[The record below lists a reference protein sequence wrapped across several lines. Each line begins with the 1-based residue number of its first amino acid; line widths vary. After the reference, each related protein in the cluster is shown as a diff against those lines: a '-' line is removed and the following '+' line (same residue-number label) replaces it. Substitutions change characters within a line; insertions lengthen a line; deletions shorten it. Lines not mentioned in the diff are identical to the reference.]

1 MHSPS
6 PHPFASRR
14 RNRKM
19 NRRISF
25 SKVCKFALPLTL
37 GSFIACSDDNSVAG
51 GTEWTTLFNTVGG
64 ADIASKMLRSR
75 GGWDLNINTDFV
87 EDKDEFCF
95 SGLPSGVYPYG
106 AEGVHGYFYGSTTIR
121 CIKDEE

>member
-1 MHSPS
+1 MLCPKGWH
-6 PHPFASRR
+6 
-14 RNRKM
+14 
-19 NRRISF
+19 
-25 SKVCKFALPLTL
+25 LPDT
-37 GSFIACSDDNSVAG
+37 
-51 GTEWTTLFNTVGG
+51 TEWTTLFNTVGG

-75 GGWDLNINTDFV
+75 GGWDLNINTDIV

-106 AEGVHGYFYGSTTIR
+106 AEGVHGYFYTSTTIIREGVVAGAWNRALCGTDGIRVGNMYVTGSTTIR